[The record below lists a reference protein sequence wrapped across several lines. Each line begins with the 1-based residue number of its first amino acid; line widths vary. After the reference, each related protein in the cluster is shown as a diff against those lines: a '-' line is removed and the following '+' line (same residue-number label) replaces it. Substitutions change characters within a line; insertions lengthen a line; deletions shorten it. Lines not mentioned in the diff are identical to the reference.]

1 MGGKIAPTDSPHY
14 RPHGKN
20 CQKQAWMTKNY
31 QKQEKDRQGM
41 DKNGHPQEEGDQN
54 FQSRGGEI

>member
-1 MGGKIAPTDSPHY
+1 MRADRAGADSPHY

-31 QKQEKDRQGM
+31 QKQEKDRQDM
-41 DKNGHPQEEGDQN
+41 DKNGHPRIEGDHLK
-54 FQSRGGEI
+54 